1 MAQNCSRR
9 LFLLGT
15 ATTVAGA
22 FLAACGEE
30 PPLEVAKAEVPV
42 GSAIIA
48 DGYII
53 AQPEEGKYVAYSQQ
67 CPHQRNLITKVEG
80 DEVRCT
86 AHNSV
91 FKIAD
96 GSVVSGPARDPLEPV
111 SIDDAGNALNV
122 HS

>member
-1 MAQNCSRR
+1 MTKKCSRR
-9 LFLLGT
+9 MFLLGS

-30 PPLEVAKAEVPV
+30 PSVEIAKAEVPV

-48 DGYII
+48 DGFII
-53 AQPEEGKYVAYSQQ
+53 AQPQPGTYLAYSQR

-80 DEVRCT
+80 DQVRCT

-91 FKIAD
+91 FKLAD
-96 GSVVSGPARDPLEPV
+96 GSVVQGPARDPLETA
-111 SIDDAGNALNV
+111 SLSETGDTLNV
-122 HS
+122 RG

>member
-53 AQPEEGKYVAYSQQ
+53 AQPEEEVCRILPTMPTPAE
-67 CPHQRNLITKVEG
+67 PDHQSR
-80 DEVRCT
+80 R
-86 AHNSV
+86 
-91 FKIAD
+91 
-96 GSVVSGPARDPLEPV
+96 R
-111 SIDDAGNALNV
+111 
-122 HS
+122 